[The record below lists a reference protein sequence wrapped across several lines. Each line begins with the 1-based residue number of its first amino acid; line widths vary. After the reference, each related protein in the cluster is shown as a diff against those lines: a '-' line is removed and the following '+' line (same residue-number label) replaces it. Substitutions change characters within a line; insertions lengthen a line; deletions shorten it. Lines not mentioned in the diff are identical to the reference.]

1 MHQISKVIEKRK
13 SLYELFNASFQ
24 GLRRLFIL
32 AYVVAAGAANDE
44 AIIKDNKKYFHPR
57 GEIKNYKVLV
67 DGKNI
72 YDQPIN
78 ELIKRYG
85 EVRKV

>member
-24 GLRRLFIL
+24 GLRRLFVL
-32 AYVVAAGAANDE
+32 AYVAAAGAANDE
-44 AIIKDNKKYFHPR
+44 AIIKDNKKYFRPR
-57 GEIKNYKVLV
+57 GEIKNYKVLA
-67 DGKNI
+67 DGKNF